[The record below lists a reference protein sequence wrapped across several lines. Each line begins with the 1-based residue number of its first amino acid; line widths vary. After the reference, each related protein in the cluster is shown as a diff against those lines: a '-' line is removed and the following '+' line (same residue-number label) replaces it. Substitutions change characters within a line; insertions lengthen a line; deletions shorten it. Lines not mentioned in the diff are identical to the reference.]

1 MKRILPI
8 AAAAMLAACVT
19 GDWERMLEEFS
30 DVRRNCGL
38 STAELERDGSDRH
51 LLRLVFHHG
60 SDMRQQAQDDGRF
73 SCVEL
78 WANERGYRLDT
89 AGANRPLRQEKSK

>member
-1 MKRILPI
+1 MKRILPV

-19 GDWERMLEEFS
+19 SDWERMLDEFP

-38 STAELERDGSDRH
+38 STVELERDRRDRR
-51 LLRLVFHHG
+51 LLHLVFRHRNN
-60 SDMRQQAQDDGRF
+60 MQQQAQDDGRF

-78 WANERGYRLDT
+78 WANERGYRLLS
-89 AGANRPLRQEKSK
+89 AGASGPRN